1 MKIDNNIKDKKRVTD
16 HGEVFTAE
24 REVEAMLDLVK
35 NETLRIDS
43 RFLEPACGNG
53 NFLAKI
59 LERKLVVVEGE
70 YKKNQIEFERNAL
83 IAVASIYGVDILQD
97 NVLECCQR
105 LFEIFLE
112 IYQRIY
118 GEKINSIYLENITFI
133 LKKNILWG
141 DALSLNRVD
150 NRKPITFCEWVAVNG
165 LMIKRR
171 DYELANLLAYR
182 AFNEPSLF
190 SDLGEEVIIPKAKK
204 EYPLTHF
211 MELKNYD

>member
-1 MKIDNNIKDKKRVTD
+1 MKIDKNIKDKKRVAD

-59 LERKLVVVEGE
+59 LERKLIIVAEQ
-70 YKKNQIEFERNAL
+70 YKKNQIEFELYAL

-97 NVLECCQR
+97 NVLECRER
-105 LFEIFLE
+105 LFEIFFKNYKK
-112 IYQRIY
+112 IYDK
-118 GEKINSIYLENITFI
+118 KINETYLENIKFV
-133 LKKNILWG
+133 LEKNILWG

-150 NRKPITFCEWVAVNG
+150 NKQPITFCEWVAVNG
-165 LMIKRR
+165 SMIKRR
-171 DYELANLLAYR
+171 DFELANLLAYR
-182 AFNEPSLF
+182 TFSEPSLF